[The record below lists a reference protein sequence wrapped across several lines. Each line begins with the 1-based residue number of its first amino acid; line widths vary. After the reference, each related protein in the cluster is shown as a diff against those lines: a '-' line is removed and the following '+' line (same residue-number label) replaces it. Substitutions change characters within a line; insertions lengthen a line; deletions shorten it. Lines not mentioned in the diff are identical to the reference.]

1 MSGSSQYAF
10 GSGVLFG
17 KKTGVTTP
25 TPVRFGA
32 LQECAIDISFSTK
45 QLFGQYQYPLAIGR
59 GTAKITGKAKFAQFN
74 AQAFNDLFFGET
86 GVVTGETIT
95 AVAES
100 QVVPAGNVVTVTN
113 NATFAQD
120 LGVSNSTT
128 GNPLQR
134 VSASP
139 VGTGNYS
146 CNETT
151 GNYTFNNALAAANA
165 GSIVGVTSVPANSGV
180 LCYVASAGT
189 NPVVWVVSPPAA
201 SGGAALG
208 WANYPYNGATSGGNL
223 EWQTGADISA
233 PGFDYSGGVG
243 DGFTLIHF
251 PADSITIVTASLFID
266 VTASV
271 NARYAAQWLPSSG
284 TPFAPIYELSIDTA
298 VGAGQESFNLWPVR
312 ESP

>member
-165 GSIVGVTSVPANSGV
+165 VVLISYNYTDASNGSNIVLVNQ
-180 LCYVASAGT
+180 L
-189 NPVVWVVSPPAA
+189 
-201 SGGAALG
+201 LG
-208 WANYPYNGATSGGNL
+208 
-223 EWQTGADISA
+223 SA
-233 PGFDYSGGVG
+233 PQFLVVLSETFQANKLTLQLNACMSSKLTLASKLEDFWLQEFD
-243 DGFTLIHF
+243 FEAF
-251 PADSITIVTASLFID
+251 ADASNTIGKLSL
-266 VTASV
+266 
-271 NARYAAQWLPSSG
+271 
-284 TPFAPIYELSIDTA
+284 E
-298 VGAGQESFNLWPVR
+298 NL
-312 ESP
+312 